1 MSDQPTSST
10 VKVARTAAAGGAVLS
25 LGAALVGPVAPAD
38 AAEFSVTT
46 AADSGAGS
54 LRQAI
59 ADANAAA
66 GADTITFAP
75 GLGAITL
82 ASEIVIDDPLEITG
96 PATVSGGDATRIFN
110 INGAEAVTITGLTLQ
125 NGSAT
130 DGGAVLSNGTQ
141 LTVQQTTIANSE
153 ATSGTGGG
161 LKVNGTDLIE
171 IVDSTI
177 TGNTASSE
185 GGGAYFHTDDEQLII
200 SGSTFS
206 GNTAGSGGGGFA
218 STHIYDVSIDT
229 TTVSG
234 NTADGDGGGIYI
246 HQHSETSV
254 TITSSTIS
262 GNHATGDG
270 GGMRVYDEGYLDI
283 SHTTIAGNTA
293 DGNGGGAYLGGTY
306 EATLSHVLIANNSA
320 TAGADLDGDSNE
332 APLAVSFSL
341 IEAAVEPGLIDDV
354 EGNILGEDPMLAA
367 LAPNGGPNQTQAL
380 QAGSPALDGGD
391 PAFAPPPATDQRGLP
406 RVQGAAI
413 DIGAYETQPA
423 DPVDPGGSGRPHR
436 AARGPAGRGQP
447 PLHRLSHLGVGLR
460 SGPSASADS
469 TNEPDTSSAPGSTI
483 SGQRRP
489 RSNCT
494 S

>member
-82 ASEIVIDDPLEITG
+82 ASEIVIDDPLKITG

-270 GGMRVYDEGYLDI
+270 GGMRVYDEGT
-283 SHTTIAGNTA
+283 SRSPTPPSPATPPTA
-293 DGNGGGAYLGGTY
+293 TAAAPTSAARTRPRS
-306 EATLSHVLIANNSA
+306 ATSSSANNSA

-423 DPVDPGGSGRPHR
+423 DPVDPGDPVDPTEPP
-436 AARGPAGRGQP
+436 AAQP
-447 PLHRLSHLGVGLR
+447 VAVNPQFTG
-460 SGPSASADS
+460 
-469 TNEPDTSSAPGSTI
+469 
-483 SGQRRP
+483 
-489 RSNCT
+489 
-494 S
+494 